1 MGYGSAM
8 RDITDGSAIEWTAD
22 PANRCGA
29 EYNVIFNKKNSIEYI
44 AYVCICT
51 LCRDCTVLYIRV
63 CIPDISK
70 YGVCITDEYL
80 HTRHRSRLSDPDRS
94 FYTGCFAKAVEIAWT
109 GNAHLP
115 IYLFY

>member
-1 MGYGSAM
+1 M
-8 RDITDGSAIEWTAD
+8 RDILPMD
-22 PANRCGA
+22 PRSSGLQTANRCGA
-29 EYNVIFNKKNSIEYI
+29 EYNVYIIDTYTYIYIYIYVYICIYIYISIRRNSIEYI

-80 HTRHRSRLSDPDRS
+80 
-94 FYTGCFAKAVEIAWT
+94 
-109 GNAHLP
+109 NN
-115 IYLFY
+115 

>member
-29 EYNVIFNKKNSIEYI
+29 EYNVINKKNFIEYT

-80 HTRHRSRLSDPDRS
+80 HTRHQSRAISTILLTGHFSESRLPGLACTITS
-94 FYTGCFAKAVEIAWT
+94 
-109 GNAHLP
+109 L
-115 IYLFY
+115 